1 MHPRA
6 RGLTDDEQPRRGQP
20 AQHGT
25 WPERQMG
32 GAHLTGTDLAH
43 QVGVDRPVGH
53 RARAHGFTLHRASSP
68 WGGRALRLRE
78 KLTAG
83 MPGFCVMPPSR
94 LGAVV
99 TAESQPLV
107 LLVEDSEPLA
117 ELYLAHM
124 RREPI
129 VLRHAATLAA
139 AKAALLA
146 LRPAAMLLDLEL
158 PDGSGLAL
166 IETARA
172 AGFDCAA
179 IIITGHGSVNV
190 AVEAMRAG
198 AYDFLVKPLDAA
210 RLLTTLRNALE
221 RRRLAHIVEALGTD
235 LGAASFEGF
244 IGADLSMQAIY
255 RVINLAAKSRST
267 VFITGESGAGKE
279 VCAEAIHRR
288 SPRRNGAFVAL
299 NCGAVPKELME
310 SEIFGH
316 VKGAFTGAA
325 ADRDGAA
332 TRADG
337 GTLFLDELCE
347 MDPALQVKLLR
358 FVQTGA
364 VQPVGS
370 DTVRKPDV
378 RIICATNR
386 TPLIDRGSDVL
397 LLAQHFLASFSR
409 EEGRGFRG
417 FAPDAEARLCACRW
431 PGNVRQLQ
439 NVIRQVVV
447 VHDGELVTGAMLPPD
462 FDSDRQGEGERAA
475 STESVARAGPAVV
488 ARQKEAIVPLAELE
502 RQAIERAIEL
512 CGGNMTEAA
521 TRLGVNVSTIY
532 RKRQGWSK
540 AAE

>member
-1 MHPRA
+1 
-6 RGLTDDEQPRRGQP
+6 
-20 AQHGT
+20 
-25 WPERQMG
+25 
-32 GAHLTGTDLAH
+32 
-43 QVGVDRPVGH
+43 
-53 RARAHGFTLHRASSP
+53 
-68 WGGRALRLRE
+68 
-78 KLTAG
+78 
-83 MPGFCVMPPSR
+83 MPP
-94 LGAVV
+94 A
-99 TAESQPLV
+99 AESQPLV
-107 LLVEDSEPLA
+107 LLVEDSEPLS
-117 ELYLAHM
+117 ELYRAYM

-129 VLRHAATLAA
+129 VVRQAATLAA
-139 AKAALLA
+139 AKEMLLA
-146 LRPAAMLLDLEL
+146 LRPAALLLDLEL
-158 PDGSGLAL
+158 PDGSGLDL
-166 IETARA
+166 IETARSA
-172 AGFDCAA
+172 DLDPAA
-179 IIITGHGSVNV
+179 IVITGHGSVNV

-198 AYDFLVKPLDAA
+198 AYDFLVKPVDAE

-221 RRRLAHIVEALGTD
+221 RRRLAQIVGTLGTD
-235 LGAASFEGF
+235 GGAAAFEGF
-244 IGADLSMQAIY
+244 IGGDLSMQAIY

-267 VFITGESGAGKE
+267 VFITGESGTGKE

-288 SPRRNGAFVAL
+288 SPRRDRAFVAL

-316 VKGAFTGAA
+316 VKGAFTGATS
-325 ADRDGAA
+325 DRDGAA

-370 DTVRKPDV
+370 DAMRKPDV

-386 TPLIDRGSDVL
+386 TPLIEVEAGRLREDLYYRLHVLPIELPPLRERGSDVL
-397 LLAQHFLASFSR
+397 LLARHFLAAFSR

-417 FAPDAEARLCACRW
+417 FAPEAEARLCACRW

-439 NVIRQVVV
+439 NVIRQIVV
-447 VHDGELVTGAMLPPD
+447 VHDGDLVTGQMLPAD
-462 FDSDRQGEGERAA
+462 FDGERPAESERAA
-475 STESVARAGPAVV
+475 APPPSAAPAPAAMAVGG
-488 ARQKEAIVPLAELE
+488 KDAILPLAELE
-502 RQAIERAIEL
+502 RQAVERAIEL

-521 TRLGVNVSTIY
+521 ARLGVNVSTIY

>member
-1 MHPRA
+1 
-6 RGLTDDEQPRRGQP
+6 
-20 AQHGT
+20 
-25 WPERQMG
+25 
-32 GAHLTGTDLAH
+32 
-43 QVGVDRPVGH
+43 
-53 RARAHGFTLHRASSP
+53 
-68 WGGRALRLRE
+68 
-78 KLTAG
+78 
-83 MPGFCVMPPSR
+83 MPPPR
-94 LGAVV
+94 LGARIAAVPA
-99 TAESQPLV
+99 TESQPLV

-117 ELYLAHM
+117 ELYRAYI

-129 VLRHAATLAA
+129 VVRQAATLAA
-139 AKAALLA
+139 AKEMLLA

-158 PDGSGLAL
+158 PDGSGLDL

-172 AGFDCAA
+172 SGLDPAA
-179 IIITGHGSVNV
+179 IVITGHGSVNV

-198 AYDFLVKPLDAA
+198 AYDFLVKPVDAE

-221 RRRLAHIVEALGTD
+221 RRRLAQIVGALGTD
-235 LGAASFEGF
+235 VGAASFEGF

-267 VFITGESGAGKE
+267 VFITGESGTGKE
-279 VCAEAIHRR
+279 ICAEAIHRR
-288 SPRRNGAFVAL
+288 SPRRNGAFIAL

-316 VKGAFTGAA
+316 VKGAFTGATT
-325 ADRDGAA
+325 DRDGAA

-370 DTVRKPDV
+370 DTTRKPDV

-386 TPLIDRGSDVL
+386 TPLLEVEAGRLREDLYYRLHVLPVELPPLRDRGGDVL
-397 LLAQHFLASFSR
+397 LLARHFLAAFSR

-447 VHDGELVTGAMLPPD
+447 VHDGDLVTGAMLPAD
-462 FDSDRQGEGERAA
+462 SDSDRQADGERAA
-475 STESVARAGPAVV
+475 AAPAAEPAPAAAVG
-488 ARQKEAIVPLAELE
+488 QKDAIVPLAELE
-502 RQAIERAIEL
+502 RRAIERAIEL
-512 CGGNMTEAA
+512 CAGNMTEAA
-521 TRLGVNVSTIY
+521 ACLGVNVSTIY
-532 RKRQGWSK
+532 RKRQGWLK

>member
-1 MHPRA
+1 
-6 RGLTDDEQPRRGQP
+6 
-20 AQHGT
+20 
-25 WPERQMG
+25 
-32 GAHLTGTDLAH
+32 
-43 QVGVDRPVGH
+43 
-53 RARAHGFTLHRASSP
+53 
-68 WGGRALRLRE
+68 
-78 KLTAG
+78 

-117 ELYLAHM
+117 ELYLAYM

-316 VKGAFTGAA
+316 VKGAFTGAT

-386 TPLIDRGSDVL
+386 TPLIEVEAGRLREDLYYRLHVLPIELPPLRDRGSDVL